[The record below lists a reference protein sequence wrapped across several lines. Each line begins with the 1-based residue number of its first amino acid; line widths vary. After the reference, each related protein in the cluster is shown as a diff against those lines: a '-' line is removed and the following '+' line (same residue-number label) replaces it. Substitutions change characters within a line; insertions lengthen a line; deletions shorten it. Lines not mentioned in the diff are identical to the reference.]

1 MRQSLSEHR
10 LSGCLFLFA
19 AFFAAGSYAQ
29 PPEFDAKIVEHAKQ
43 FEKEFSALVARGD
56 HFVVKVVDFHNF
68 IAFLCILIFEPI
80 SIISFFI
87 ETLAC
92 TAVCAF

>member
-1 MRQSLSEHR
+1 MDEGGFVYIACTVLARALEKS
-10 LSGCLFLFA
+10 
-19 AFFAAGSYAQ
+19 Q
-29 PPEFDAKIVEHAKQ
+29 PVIQICSPLINIGYYQEGP
-43 FEKEFSALVARGD
+43 RGD